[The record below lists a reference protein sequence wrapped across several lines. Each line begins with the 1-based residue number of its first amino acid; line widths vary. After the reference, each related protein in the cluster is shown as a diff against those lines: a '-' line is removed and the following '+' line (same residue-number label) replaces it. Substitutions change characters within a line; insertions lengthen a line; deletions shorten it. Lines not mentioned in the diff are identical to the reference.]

1 MSLRWH
7 ALALGRLCSLLF
19 WHAWFHRASILA
31 QQTSENNSKNEQILT
46 TFMNYKQPD
55 DFGSNKCSVKYAMQK
70 KWSSAVSTSVDRT
83 VVRAWSVSFSLL
95 YVHVAEY
102 AVTICE
108 WLHKLSHISLCVS
121 TLDTEVECVFCLAC
135 I

>member
-1 MSLRWH
+1 
-7 ALALGRLCSLLF
+7 
-19 WHAWFHRASILA
+19 
-31 QQTSENNSKNEQILT
+31 
-46 TFMNYKQPD
+46 MNYKQPD

-108 WLHKLSHISLCVS
+108 
-121 TLDTEVECVFCLAC
+121 
-135 I
+135 